1 MCAQLCLLLWRSE
14 VNINVFL
21 YLFFTL
27 CLKDRLPTEHGAYNF
42 SYNGWPASPRHLPV
56 CLPGDG
62 ITYGHSAPLCTLNH
76 LPSLLMLSFK
86 LRLDTLTL
94 VRLAAFQLW
103 AVWPTLRWCLIQQSV
118 WQAGTDSLSWRKH
131 SSQTVCVWALSPLH
145 IIWVIFS
152 ERIHLFWPQ

>member
-1 MCAQLCLLLWRSE
+1 MGLKLEILLYLLASKVARMTGLCHQAFHFNDCVYVVKVCAQLCLLWRSE

-103 AVWPTLRWCLIQQSV
+103 AV
-118 WQAGTDSLSWRKH
+118 
-131 SSQTVCVWALSPLH
+131 
-145 IIWVIFS
+145 
-152 ERIHLFWPQ
+152 